1 MSEKDPKKEEIK
13 KDYRTKSQKFR
24 ELAEKRVNKVL
35 TGLRLIENLS
45 NKNNYAYTN
54 EEVNKMIRE
63 IETGVRNMKARFSE
77 NGASK
82 RRFRF

>member
-63 IETGVRNMKARFSE
+63 IETGVRNMKARFNE

>member
-45 NKNNYAYTN
+45 NKIT
-54 EEVNKMIRE
+54 MHIQ
-63 IETGVRNMKARFSE
+63 MKRLI
-77 NGASK
+77 K
-82 RRFRF
+82 

>member
-1 MSEKDPKKEEIK
+1 MQDN
-13 KDYRTKSQKFR
+13 RTKSQKFR

-63 IETGVRNMKARFSE
+63 IETGVRNVKARFQGS
-77 NGASK
+77 GASK
-82 RRFRF
+82 QRFKF